1 MTDIKV
7 NSAGAQRQNTEMEY
21 IMENIIRIGTPFAKE
36 AAKQMRAGD
45 MVYINGTVYAA
56 RDAAHKKLIE
66 LLKQGKELPF
76 DVRDQIIYY
85 VGPCPARPGQVIGS
99 AGPTTSGRMDAY
111 APLLL
116 ERGLTGMIGKGLRD
130 KNVITSMIK
139 YGAVYFGATGGA
151 GALLAKCIIAEEI
164 TAFPE
169 LGPEALRKLTVS
181 NFPATVVIDS
191 TGTDLYKSGREK
203 YKIDQ

>member
-1 MTDIKV
+1 
-7 NSAGAQRQNTEMEY
+7 
-21 IMENIIRIGTPFAKE
+21 MENMISIGTPLLKE
-36 AAKQMRAGD
+36 TAKQLKAGD
-45 MVYINGTVYAA
+45 MVYINGTIYAA

-66 LLKQGKELPF
+66 MLKQGKELPF

-111 APLLL
+111 APSLL

-130 KNVITSMIK
+130 ENVINSMVR
-139 YGAVYFGATGGA
+139 YGAIYFGATGGA
-151 GALLAKCIIAEEI
+151 GALLAKCITAEEI

-169 LGPEALRKLTVS
+169 LGPEALRKLTVR
-181 NFPATVVIDS
+181 NFPVTVVIDS
-191 TGTDLYKSGREK
+191 TGKDLYKSGREA
-203 YKIDQ
+203 YKISL